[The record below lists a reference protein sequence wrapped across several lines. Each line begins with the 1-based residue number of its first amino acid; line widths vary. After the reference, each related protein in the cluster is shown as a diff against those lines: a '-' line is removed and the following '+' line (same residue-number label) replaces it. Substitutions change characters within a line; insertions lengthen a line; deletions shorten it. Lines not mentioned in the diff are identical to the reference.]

1 MFSSFFVELK
11 REAEIWKKSAERLP
25 LVSAEEKTVKLLLMQ
40 KVMQLEQTI
49 RDMKRA
55 T

>member
-1 MFSSFFVELK
+1 MLSSFFVELK

-25 LVSAEEKTVKLLLMQ
+25 VVSAEEKTVKILLMH
-40 KVMQLEQTI
+40 KTMQLEQRI
-49 RDMKRA
+49 RDMKKA